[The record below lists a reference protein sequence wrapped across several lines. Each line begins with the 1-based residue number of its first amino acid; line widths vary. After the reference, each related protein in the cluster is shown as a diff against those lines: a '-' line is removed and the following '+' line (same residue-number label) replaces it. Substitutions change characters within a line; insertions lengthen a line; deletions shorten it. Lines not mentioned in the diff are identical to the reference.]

1 MNENKEKDKK
11 KSRVPRA
18 RRSANWSAEETL
30 RFVRALVDVGRDGIL
45 NQATNGCTPEQR
57 AQEYRK
63 IANILNAE
71 RASTGI
77 VREPLHLQNR
87 FKQIKQYLQTYSTW
101 QRQVSMGTGG
111 GLAKPMPV
119 SLTVPLTGAMLELL
133 AILRDRFCGLHSEF
147 DSDMVIYGSSANS
160 KEHSLLNTE
169 ALPETQMPDDTHTPL
184 YVQNKDV
191 LGVQNT
197 TLEEVQIVNITEALP
212 ETQMPDDTHT
222 PLYVE
227 NKDVLGVQNTTLEEV
242 QIVNITAKPS
252 STILTPSCNFSSPLI
267 VSTSSPLPKEAS
279 AVEPRQYFATVAQQ
293 RQARKRRFRDPNNAE
308 NEMRQQLINLELTQS
323 RELHATN
330 MRHAIELHTANME
343 AVMLQKTAQK
353 QVMQYFA
360 KREQEA
366 QERHNLYL
374 KTHKPMNAQ
383 ESEKIV
389 QEELEVSSFY
399 DDIKHSV

>member
-1 MNENKEKDKK
+1 
-11 KSRVPRA
+11 
-18 RRSANWSAEETL
+18 
-30 RFVRALVDVGRDGIL
+30 
-45 NQATNGCTPEQR
+45 
-57 AQEYRK
+57 
-63 IANILNAE
+63 
-71 RASTGI
+71 
-77 VREPLHLQNR
+77 
-87 FKQIKQYLQTYSTW
+87 
-101 QRQVSMGTGG
+101 MGTGG

-184 YVQNKDV
+184 YVQ
-191 LGVQNT
+191 
-197 TLEEVQIVNITEALP
+197 
-212 ETQMPDDTHT
+212 
-222 PLYVE
+222 

-366 QERHNLYL
+366 QEHHNLYL